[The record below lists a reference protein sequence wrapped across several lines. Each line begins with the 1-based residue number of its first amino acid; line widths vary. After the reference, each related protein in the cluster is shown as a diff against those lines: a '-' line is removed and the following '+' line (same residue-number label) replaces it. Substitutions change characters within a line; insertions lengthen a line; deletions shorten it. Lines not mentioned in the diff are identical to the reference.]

1 MFTAT
6 TSSTRPKRLA
16 LSAIALGAVLGI
28 AGCSQSNPLEP
39 GPSSTGDGETIV
51 VGSQAY
57 YSNEIIAEL
66 YAQVLEN
73 AGFTVKRQ
81 YQIGQRD
88 AYWPA
93 LESGQV
99 NVFPEYTGNLL
110 QFLDSS
116 ATGTDP
122 DTVYQQLT
130 AALPDNLVALDR
142 ADAQDADS
150 YNVTKAFSDKHN
162 VTSLAD
168 LAAVDVPIILGGN
181 PELAQRPYGPD
192 GLLKTYGVKV
202 SFTAIGDSGGPLT
215 KAALKS
221 GEITMGDVYSA
232 DPDIASSG
240 FVTLDDPKGL
250 FLAQNVVPIVSK
262 NLADKVGS
270 VLNKVSA
277 LLTTDELIRLNGL
290 STTEQQSSE
299 QIAKD
304 WLKKNKLID

>member
-6 TSSTRPKRLA
+6 TSSARPKRLA
-16 LSAIALGAVLGI
+16 LSAIALSAVLGI

-39 GPSSTGDGETIV
+39 RPGATGDGETIV

-73 AGFTVKRQ
+73 AGFTVERR

-93 LESGQV
+93 LENGEV
-99 NVFPEYTGNLL
+99 DVFPEYTGNLL
-110 QFLDSS
+110 QFLDPDSS
-116 ATGTDP
+116 GTDP

-130 AALPDNLVALDR
+130 DALPDGLTALDR

-150 YNVTKAFSDKHN
+150 YNVTQEFSDEHD

-168 LAAVDVPIILGGN
+168 LAGVDVPIILGGN
-181 PELAQRPYGPD
+181 PELAERPYGPD
-192 GLLKTYGVKV
+192 GLLETYGVEV

-215 KAALKS
+215 KAALES

-232 DPDIASSG
+232 DPDIATSG
-240 FVTLDDPKGL
+240 FVTLDDPEGL
-250 FLAQNVVPIVSK
+250 FLAQNVVPIVSQD
-262 NLADKVGS
+262 LADQIADL
-270 VLNKVSA
+270 LNEVNA

-290 STTEQQSSE
+290 STTEQQSSK
-299 QIAKD
+299 QIAED
-304 WLKKNKLID
+304 WLRDNNLID